1 MSGRLI
7 ERNGRPQDGDL
18 ATTEHYGRVELV
30 GKLEASYETVWVVR
44 TWIEG
49 KLELVMEDELS
60 DVGYYFH
67 D

>member
-18 ATTEHYGRVELV
+18 ATTEHYGRVSLV
-30 GKLEASYETVWVVR
+30 GTFEASYETLWVVR
-44 TWIEG
+44 TIDD
-49 KLELVMEDELS
+49 KLVIVLEDDLT
-60 DVGYYFH
+60 DVGYYVH

>member
-7 ERNGRPQDGDL
+7 ERSGRPQDGDI
-18 ATTEHYGRVELV
+18 ASTEHYGQVELV
-30 GKLEASYETVWVVR
+30 GKFEASYEPVWVVR
-44 TWIEG
+44 TMIEG

-60 DVGYYFH
+60 DVGYYVH

>member
-18 ATTEHYGRVELV
+18 ATTENYGRVELV
-30 GKLEASYETVWVVR
+30 GRLEASYETVWVVR
-44 TWIEG
+44 TMIEG

-60 DVGYYFH
+60 DVGYYFQ